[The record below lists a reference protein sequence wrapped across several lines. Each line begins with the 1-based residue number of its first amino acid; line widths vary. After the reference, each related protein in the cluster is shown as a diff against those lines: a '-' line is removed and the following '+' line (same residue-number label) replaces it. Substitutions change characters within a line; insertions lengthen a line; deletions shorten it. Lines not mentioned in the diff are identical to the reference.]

1 MGPKMGSDQGMVGME
16 VGSTAIYTSVKFADI
31 EHCDFGAFALEGC

>member
-1 MGPKMGSDQGMVGME
+1 MVGME